1 MKKKCDKC
9 SKKLAYI
16 IIQHKLQMAS
26 ALCEEHFI
34 LEAQR
39 LIKKLKHE
47 N

>member
-9 SKKLAYI
+9 STELAYI
-16 IIQHKLQMAS
+16 IIQHKLQIAS
-26 ALCEEHFI
+26 ALCEGHFL

-39 LIKKLKHE
+39 LIEKLKHE